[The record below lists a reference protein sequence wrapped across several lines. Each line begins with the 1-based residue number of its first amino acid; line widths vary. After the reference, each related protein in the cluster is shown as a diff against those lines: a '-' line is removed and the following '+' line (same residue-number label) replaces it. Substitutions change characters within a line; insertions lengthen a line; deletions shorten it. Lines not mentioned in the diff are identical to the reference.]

1 MILIHFSQAWENQKK
16 NLGSLII
23 LEPTTPRIPV
33 CGVYS
38 AYSRP
43 EYDIERSQVRII
55 SGTSDF
61 FPIVL
66 VTSWWTSHD
75 CLATSQ
81 LPSFP
86 FSQSLLRN
94 YVLDPVRV
102 NNSPALSNLVPT
114 EGIYFSLYAS
124 CHWIRSLN
132 ICFAD
137 DFVRAGKPLGSH
149 R

>member
-1 MILIHFSQAWENQKK
+1 MGKSEKK
-16 NLGSLII
+16 
-23 LEPTTPRIPV
+23 
-33 CGVYS
+33 
-38 AYSRP
+38 SRVP
-43 EYDIERSQVRII
+43 DNIGACYASHTGLRCIFGIFKTGMRYRK
-55 SGTSDF
+55 
-61 FPIVL
+61 
-66 VTSWWTSHD
+66 VTSSNHIGDFGFFSDSPRDKLINISCSD
-75 CLATSQ
+75 CLATSN